1 MIDLYLFNLVL
12 SPVHLDFSREK
23 SNHICSPQQFYILT
37 DSLLFMNVVTEF
49 NSERVLPSLC
59 QWCAKCLD

>member
-12 SPVHLDFSREK
+12 SAVQLDSSREK

-37 DSLLFMNVVTEF
+37 DSLLFMNVVIEF

-59 QWCAKCLD
+59 QQCAKSLD